1 MAHWLFWTKV
11 TQETADSREA
21 LRPSSLSPWH
31 QEIKLLLKGALPVPA
46 GRKMSLSSEM
56 GIEGQEACINKSCYF
71 FSNLPSKPKLCLNS
85 LLITH
90 PHLIYLFFRVL
101 STFLYLH
108 LKSIKPVYFG
118 HFLVSTSVRPP
129 YTHESLSCSLV
140 NLSCV
145 NFIIG
150 PAIRTQEG

>member
-1 MAHWLFWTKV
+1 MAYWLFWIKV

-31 QEIKLLLKGALPVPA
+31 QEIKLPLKGVLPVPA
-46 GRKMSLSSEM
+46 GRKMSLSSET

-90 PHLIYLFFRVL
+90 PHLISLFFRVL

-118 HFLVSTSVRPP
+118 HFLVSTSVRPHH
-129 YTHESLSCSLV
+129 TRMNLFLVLSLICLV
-140 NLSCV
+140 SILLLV
-145 NFIIG
+145 Q
-150 PAIRTQEG
+150 P

>member
-1 MAHWLFWTKV
+1 MAYWLFWIKV

-31 QEIKLLLKGALPVPA
+31 QEIKLPLKGVLPVPA
-46 GRKMSLSSEM
+46 GRKMSLSSET

-90 PHLIYLFFRVL
+90 PHLISLFFRVL

-108 LKSIKPVYFG
+108 LKSIG
-118 HFLVSTSVRPP
+118 HMNPLWMIVTKKKV
-129 YTHESLSCSLV
+129 
-140 NLSCV
+140 
-145 NFIIG
+145 
-150 PAIRTQEG
+150 EGILWLQSGKGLKEFSKQQ